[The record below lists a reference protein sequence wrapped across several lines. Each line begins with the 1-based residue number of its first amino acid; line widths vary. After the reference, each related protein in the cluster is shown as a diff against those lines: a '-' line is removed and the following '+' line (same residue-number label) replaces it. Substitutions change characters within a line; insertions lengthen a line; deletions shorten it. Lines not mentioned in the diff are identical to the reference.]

1 MRPFKTLAEYGC
13 GGILQPGEKLRIKLH
28 VAHGRG
34 SIEKDVFLRSQP
46 VVGKQFIPHMLS
58 EGFQKFGNAAH
69 GLRRVIEARHD
80 GRARQYDA
88 AVIQSGKPREVFKNA
103 FVGLRRLCP
112 VRIGIHVLDIEK
124 HIGKQGRGFF
134 QRFPGDESAGFH
146 RGAQAAA
153 RPRPGGLKKRKKGD

>member
-80 GRARQYDA
+80 GVRASMTRLSSRA
-88 AVIQSGKPREVFKNA
+88 ASRAKFSRMRSLG
-103 FVGLRRLCP
+103 
-112 VRIGIHVLDIEK
+112 
-124 HIGKQGRGFF
+124 
-134 QRFPGDESAGFH
+134 
-146 RGAQAAA
+146 
-153 RPRPGGLKKRKKGD
+153 